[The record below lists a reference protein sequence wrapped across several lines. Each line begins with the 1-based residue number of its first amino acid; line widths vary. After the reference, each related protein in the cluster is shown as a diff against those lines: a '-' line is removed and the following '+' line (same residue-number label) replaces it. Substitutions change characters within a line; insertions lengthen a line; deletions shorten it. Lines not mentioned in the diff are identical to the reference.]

1 MRKTR
6 TRSWI
11 VLLLTLCFFAG
22 IIYHTVNLSIHAE
35 EWSSQTTNGHLSDSN
50 GLAYAGEITDRNG
63 TVLAESINGVRTY
76 NGDETLRKSMLHAVG
91 DDTINIATA
100 VQSAYRSELSGY
112 SFVYGLG
119 LPDELQSG
127 RNIRLTLDSDVCKA
141 AYEALGDDK
150 GAVFAY
156 NYKTG
161 EVICMVSTPTYDP
174 ANPPEDVET
183 EEYDGV
189 YLNRALSASYTPG
202 SVFKLVTAA
211 AALENF
217 SEKELENRYYD
228 CIGEDTI
235 GDDSI
240 TCYAAHGHVN
250 FKEALSLSC
259 NCYFA
264 HLAVDLGADKLT
276 KQAEKMGF
284 NSYISIDKSKSTMS
298 VFDVSNADENDLG
311 WAGVGQ
317 YTTLTT
323 PINMAV
329 NAAAIANGG
338 IPVMPYTVQSISL
351 PFGISEEETQ
361 AVEGEHRMSETVAE
375 SLTEIMDYT
384 VETNYGKWVYPDV
397 DVCAKTGTAEIG
409 SGKAAHAWFV
419 GFTTDKDC
427 PIAFAVIV
435 ENGDS
440 GYQAASPVASAVLS
454 AIRQY
459 TYPK

>member
-22 IIYHTVNLSIHAE
+22 IIYHTVNLVTHAE
-35 EWSSQTTNGHLSDSN
+35 EWSSKTTNAHLSNSN
-50 GLAYAGEITDRNG
+50 GLAYAGKITDRNG
-63 TVLAESINGVRTY
+63 IVLAESVDGIRIY
-76 NGDETLRKSMLHAVG
+76 NDDETLRKAMLHAVG
-91 DDTINIATA
+91 DNSINIATA

-112 SFVYGLG
+112 SFLYGLG
-119 LPDELQSG
+119 LPSELQSG
-127 RNIRLTLDSDVCKA
+127 RNIQLTLDSNVCKA
-141 AYEALGDDK
+141 AYEALGDNK
-150 GAVFAY
+150 GAVFVY

-161 EVICMVSTPTYDP
+161 EVVCMVSTPTYDP

-217 SEKELENRYYD
+217 SEEELEERYYD
-228 CIGEDTI
+228 CAGQDIV
-235 GDDSI
+235 GDDTV
-240 TCYAAHGHVN
+240 TCYSVHGHVN

-264 HLAVDLGADKLT
+264 HLAVELGKDKLT

-284 NSYISIDKSKSTMS
+284 NNYISIDKSKSAKS
-298 VFDVSNADENDLG
+298 IFDVSKADENDLG

-338 IPVMPYTVQSISL
+338 VPIMPYTVQSVSF
-351 PFGISEEETQ
+351 PFGILGEKTQ
-361 AVEGEHRMSETVAE
+361 AVEGERRMSKSTANT
-375 SLTEIMDYT
+375 LAEIMDYT
-384 VETNYGKWVYPDV
+384 VETNYGKWSYPGV
-397 DVCAKTGTAEIG
+397 DVCAKTGTAEVG
-409 SGKAAHAWFV
+409 GGKAAHAWIA
-419 GFTTDKDC
+419 GFTTDEDC
-427 PIAFAVIV
+427 PMAFAVIV
-435 ENGDS
+435 ENGNS
-440 GYQAASPVASAVLS
+440 GYLAASPVASAVLS
-454 AIRQY
+454 AIRSSQ
-459 TYPK
+459 